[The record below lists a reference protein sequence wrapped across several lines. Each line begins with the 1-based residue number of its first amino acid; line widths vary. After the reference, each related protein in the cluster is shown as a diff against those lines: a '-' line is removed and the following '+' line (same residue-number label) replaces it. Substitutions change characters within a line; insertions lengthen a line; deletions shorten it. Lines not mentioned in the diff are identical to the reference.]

1 MQRLPIQKTRNDG
14 QWTEARYNSFI
25 KGGLRSASQRWPP
38 KYQTL
43 NAACVGQQ
51 INQASGRLAK
61 HYKCAACSNVFPAK
75 HVEVNHIDPV
85 IPTTGFD
92 SWDNVIDRLF
102 CEQEGLEVVCKTCH
116 KLISKGENLERKL
129 SKRVLRKE

>member
-1 MQRLPIQKTRNDG
+1 M
-14 QWTEARYNSFI
+14 
-25 KGGLRSASQRWPP
+25 RSASQRWPP

-116 KLISKGENLERKL
+116 RVRTQEENKERRAKTI
-129 SKRVLRKE
+129 